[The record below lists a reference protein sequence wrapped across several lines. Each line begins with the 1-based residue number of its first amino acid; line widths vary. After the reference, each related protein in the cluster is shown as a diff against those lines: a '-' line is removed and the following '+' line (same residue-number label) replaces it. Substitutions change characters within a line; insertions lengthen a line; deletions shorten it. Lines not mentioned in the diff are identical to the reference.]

1 MASQPT
7 TRTLEGSGKIAKA
20 DLDAFAPSLRGDL
33 IRPGDP
39 NYDAAR
45 KVINASIDR
54 RPALIVRPVG
64 VADVIYAVK
73 FARDHGLAV
82 GVRGGGHNTAGFGTC
97 DDCLLLDLSRMKSVR
112 VDPAERTARA
122 EGGATWGDVDHA
134 THVFGLAT
142 PGGIISTTGIGG
154 LTLGGGIGH
163 LTRKYGLSVDNLLS
177 ADVVTADGRFLTAS
191 ATENPDLFWGLR
203 GGGGN
208 LGVVTSM
215 QYRLHP
221 VSTVFGGPILYPLER
236 SAEALHVYRDFIAN
250 APEDASA
257 FFAFMIVP
265 PGPPFPEN
273 LHNKTLCGIV
283 YTYLGPADQGE
294 KVAAPLLNFGP
305 PLFAAMHTMPHP
317 ALQSAFDGLV
327 PAGLQNYWK
336 ADFVKDLTEPI
347 IAAHVR
353 HGPGIPTFN
362 SVMHIYPIN
371 GAAHRLKNDETAFS
385 YRDAD
390 FVHVIAA
397 LYPNAADTPKNME
410 WVRKYYDELHPHSA
424 GGAYVN
430 FLMDEG
436 QDRVK
441 ASYRDNY
448 ARLASLKKKYDPQN
462 LFRINQNIKPA

>member
-7 TRTLEGSGKIAKA
+7 ARTLEGSGRIAKA
-20 DLDAFAPSLRGDL
+20 DVDAFAPSLRGEL

-45 KVINASIDR
+45 KVHNAMIDR
-54 RPALIVRPVG
+54 HPTLIVRPAG

-73 FARDHGLAV
+73 FARDHNLPI

-97 DDCLLLDLSRMKSVR
+97 DDCLLLDLSRLKGIR
-112 VDPAERTARA
+112 VDPAARTVRA

-134 THVFGLAT
+134 THPFGLAA
-142 PGGIISTTGIGG
+142 PGGIISTTGVGG

-163 LTRKYGLSVDNLLS
+163 LTRKYGLSIDNLIS
-177 ADVVTADGRFLTAS
+177 ADVVTAEGRFLTAS

-208 LGVVTSM
+208 LGVVTSL
-215 QYRLHP
+215 QFRLHP
-221 VSTVFGGPILYPLER
+221 VSTVFAGPILYPLER
-236 SAEALHVYRDFIAN
+236 SGDVLRLFRDYMAN
-250 APEDASA
+250 ASEDVNA
-257 FFAFMIVP
+257 FFAFLIVP
-265 PGPPFPEN
+265 PGPPFPES
-273 LHNKTLCGIV
+273 LHNKTLCGVV
-283 YTYLGPADQGE
+283 YNYTGPMDQAK
-294 KVAAPLLNFGP
+294 KVVSPLLEFGP
-305 PLFAAMHTMPHP
+305 PVQAPLGEMPYP
-317 ALQSAFDGLV
+317 AFQSAFDALV

-347 IAAHVR
+347 IDAHVR

-362 SVMHIYPIN
+362 SVMHLYPVN
-371 GAAHRLKNDETAFS
+371 GAAHRVKNDETAFS
-385 YRDAD
+385 YRDANY
-390 FVHVIAA
+390 VHVIAA
-397 LYPNAADTPKNME
+397 MYPNAADTPKNVE

-430 FLMDEG
+430 FLMEEG

-448 ARLASLKKKYDPQN
+448 ARLAALKKKYDPDN